1 MTYEEWLQSVPPEIT
16 ADPLWQMR
24 VYRLALFAGDLGWH
38 DVSILAQDARTR
50 GLADQLYR
58 ALGSIA
64 ANIVEGYS
72 RHSGKERARFYEY
85 ALGSAR
91 EARTWYY
98 EGRHGLRDAVV
109 DHRLRLLT
117 QIVRLLLSIIP
128 AERETT
134 GILQLREGSG
144 LYLYSTDPDTELSQL
159 LSEVPMP

>member
-24 VYRLALFAGDLGWH
+24 VYRLALFAVDLGWY
-38 DVSILAQDARTR
+38 DVSRLAEDVRMR
-50 GLADQLYR
+50 SVADQLYR

-64 ANIVEGYS
+64 ANIAEGYS
-72 RHSGKERARFYEY
+72 RRSGKERARFYEY

-98 EGRHGLRDAVV
+98 QGRHGLKDAVLA
-109 DHRLRLLT
+109 HRLSLLT

-134 GILQLREGSG
+134 GILQLREESPS
-144 LYLYSTDPDTELSQL
+144 YLYSADPDAELSQL
-159 LSEVPMP
+159 LSEVPLP

>member
-24 VYRLALFAGDLGWH
+24 VYRLALFAGDLGWR
-38 DVSILAQDARTR
+38 DVSILAEDARMR

-64 ANIVEGYS
+64 ANIAEGYS
-72 RHSGKERARFYEY
+72 RRSGKERARFYEY

-98 EGRHGLRDAVV
+98 EGRHGLKDAVV
-109 DHRLRLLT
+109 NHRLRLLT

-128 AERETT
+128 GGAGDHRHPERER
-134 GILQLREGSG
+134 GAGALFLLQHR
-144 LYLYSTDPDTELSQL
+144 P
-159 LSEVPMP
+159 